1 MSNLFAFNNAEDVEV
16 LDVPAGHYD
25 AEQQTWIAEDASYA
39 EVDPIYDGGGGSSK
53 SVTGTATFGNGR
65 DGDVDGDIDW

>member
-1 MSNLFAFNNAEDVEV
+1 MSNLFAFNNAEDVDV

-39 EVDPIYDGGGGSSK
+39 DVEPIEEGGSSK
-53 SVTGTATFGNGR
+53 SVTGTATFSGSGS